1 MQTPQPI
8 AAPHHWYKG
17 LDGVRAIAVTM
28 VFLHH
33 YYSKILIDCG
43 WTGVQVFF
51 VLSGFLITG
60 ILFDSR
66 REPFRFRNFYIRRTL
81 RIFPLFF
88 FTWLLILLA
97 GIYLH
102 LQWRPWHYLWVVYL
116 GNFTRF
122 FVGSLDCDHIYT
134 ALPLLPIEIGHYWSL
149 AVEEQFY
156 LLWPLVVFLVGSR
169 KTLIRICL
177 AVIVFSPLLRLV
189 LYWTLPQTL
198 LSLDFLFRFT
208 FTQCDSFLL
217 GGLIA
222 LLMRGDQK
230 QQTLRAAN
238 WLLYLSLGCLMFLHL
253 KSNNWR
259 LHDLNFDRPWMP
271 IFGLS
276 LINFAAAGLI
286 LSALRQGSIIY
297 RLTAS
302 WPLRQLGRYSYGFY
316 VYHVLMAPFL
326 HVFVWPQSEFPK
338 NAAHYFHSVL
348 GLVLD
353 FALVL
358 AVSVLSYHFVESPF
372 LRLKDRFTFR
382 AKTTEAGPQLSPTTS

>member
-1 MQTPQPI
+1 
-8 AAPHHWYKG
+8 
-17 LDGVRAIAVTM
+17 
-28 VFLHH
+28 
-33 YYSKILIDCG
+33 
-43 WTGVQVFF
+43 
-51 VLSGFLITG
+51 
-60 ILFDSR
+60 
-66 REPFRFRNFYIRRTL
+66 
-81 RIFPLFF
+81 
-88 FTWLLILLA
+88 
-97 GIYLH
+97 
-102 LQWRPWHYLWVVYL
+102 
-116 GNFTRF
+116 
-122 FVGSLDCDHIYT
+122 
-134 ALPLLPIEIGHYWSL
+134 
-149 AVEEQFY
+149 
-156 LLWPLVVFLVGSR
+156 
-169 KTLIRICL
+169 
-177 AVIVFSPLLRLV
+177 
-189 LYWTLPQTL
+189 
-198 LSLDFLFRFT
+198 
-208 FTQCDSFLL
+208 
-217 GGLIA
+217 
-222 LLMRGDQK
+222 MRGDQK

>member
-1 MQTPQPI
+1 MIQAKSESDMRGSKPV
-8 AAPHHWYKG
+8 AAVHNWYQG

-28 VFLHH
+28 VFFHH
-33 YYSKILIDCG
+33 YYSKIFIDCG

-66 REPFRFRNFYIRRTL
+66 GEPFRFRNFYIRRTL
-81 RIFPLFF
+81 RIFPLFY
-88 FTWLLILLA
+88 FTWLLVLLG
-97 GIYLH
+97 GIFLH
-102 LQWRPWHYLWVVYL
+102 LRWRPWDMLWVFYL

-134 ALPLLPIEIGHYWSL
+134 AFSLLPVEIGHYWSL

-169 KTLIRICL
+169 RILIRICL

-189 LYWTLPQTL
+189 LYWTLPQRL

-222 LLMRGDQK
+222 LLIRGDQK
-230 QQTLRAAN
+230 EKALRAAK
-238 WLLYLSLGCLMFLHL
+238 WILYPSLLCMAFLHL
-253 KSNNWR
+253 QSNGWR
-259 LHDLNFDRPWMP
+259 LRDLNFDHAWMP
-271 IFGLS
+271 IWGLS
-276 LINFAAAGLI
+276 LINLASAGLI
-286 LSALRQGSIIY
+286 LSSLRTGSLIY
-297 RLTAS
+297 RFTAS
-302 WPLRQLGRYSYGFY
+302 WPLRQVGRYSYGFY

-326 HVFVWPQSEFPK
+326 HMFVWPQSEFPK
-338 NAAHYFHSVL
+338 TPGHYLHAA
-348 GLVLD
+348 LVLALD
-353 FALVL
+353 YALVL
-358 AVSVLSYHFVESPF
+358 AVSMISYHLIESPF
-372 LRLKDRFTFR
+372 LRLKNRFT
-382 AKTTEAGPQLSPTTS
+382 ASEAAV